1 MSVGVQYAGDFN
13 LEEALLISPTGNVT
27 DLLTDVVIVE
37 MNIFEDMFKSSIT
50 GSIIVTD
57 TNDIVSKIPIV
68 GQEYLT
74 LKIRTPTLTL
84 EKDIIDFTE
93 NPFAVH
99 KISLR
104 RELTTGGQTY
114 ELKFI
119 SQEAIKNSQRKI
131 SKSYSGNK
139 ANIGDIVFDL
149 LSEDKNGVQSSKE
162 IFIEPTTGKRKY
174 VIPNMNPFSA
184 ITTLSNE
191 AVSKSQDGNNPS
203 PHYLFFEN
211 KNGIHFRS
219 LQSLYEQDAKDLF
232 HVGDM
237 GFDEEEIDGDPE
249 SGKLIQNFRRI
260 LAYEIRTRKDLF
272 LNSASGMLGGR
283 LITHDIYKKNYDV
296 REYNYLDDDDFG
308 QHKRLS
314 DEGDA
319 FRVYN
324 VDRFE
329 STDFSKA
336 KTHLIPISKTTK
348 NFDAHYTTSDEL
360 DGNSDSNRLQ
370 ETYLQRQSRLMEIG
384 NGISIQMS
392 VNGRTS
398 LTVGDI
404 IFITIPSIRGSD
416 TENELYTGKYLI
428 VKLRHTFSKP
438 LRQHEITM
446 EVVRDNSPS
455 DYPSDGNPYEDL
467 NPTTRPTE
475 V

>member
-27 DLLTDVVIVE
+27 DLITDVVIVE

-57 TNDIVSKIPIV
+57 TNDKVSKIPIV

-174 VIPNMNPFSA
+174 LIPIMNPFSA

-191 AVSKSQDGNNPS
+191 AVSKSQDCNNPS

-249 SGKLIQNFRRI
+249 SGKLIQNF
-260 LAYEIRTRKDLF
+260 
-272 LNSASGMLGGR
+272 
-283 LITHDIYKKNYDV
+283 
-296 REYNYLDDDDFG
+296 
-308 QHKRLS
+308 
-314 DEGDA
+314 
-319 FRVYN
+319 
-324 VDRFE
+324 
-329 STDFSKA
+329 
-336 KTHLIPISKTTK
+336 
-348 NFDAHYTTSDEL
+348 
-360 DGNSDSNRLQ
+360 
-370 ETYLQRQSRLMEIG
+370 
-384 NGISIQMS
+384 
-392 VNGRTS
+392 
-398 LTVGDI
+398 
-404 IFITIPSIRGSD
+404 IPSQMILLL
-416 TENELYTGKYLI
+416 E
-428 VKLRHTFSKP
+428 F
-438 LRQHEITM
+438 
-446 EVVRDNSPS
+446 
-455 DYPSDGNPYEDL
+455 
-467 NPTTRPTE
+467 
-475 V
+475 